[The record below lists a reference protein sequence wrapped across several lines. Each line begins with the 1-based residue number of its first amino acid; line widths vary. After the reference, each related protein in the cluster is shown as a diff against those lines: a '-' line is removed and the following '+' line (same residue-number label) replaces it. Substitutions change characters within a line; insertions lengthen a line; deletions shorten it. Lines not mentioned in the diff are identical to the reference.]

1 MEEILVC
8 ILLAFLMV
16 IPTISSVIETMV
28 DVIENPDDYD
38 ITK

>member
-1 MEEILVC
+1 MIEIIVC

-16 IPTISSVIETMV
+16 IPTIGSLIKTIV
-28 DVIENPDDYD
+28 DNLENPDNYD

>member
-1 MEEILVC
+1 MIEIIVC

-16 IPTISSVIETMV
+16 TPIIFSIIETMV